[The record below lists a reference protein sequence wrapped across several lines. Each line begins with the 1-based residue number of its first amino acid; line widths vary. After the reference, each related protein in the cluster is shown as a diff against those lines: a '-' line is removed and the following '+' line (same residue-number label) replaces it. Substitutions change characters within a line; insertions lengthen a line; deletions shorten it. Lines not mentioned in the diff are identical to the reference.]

1 MEHKKGENKV
11 RAGRLPSWLKRPLGG
26 GKDFAQVEGVLADL
40 GLATV
45 CRSAGC
51 PNRGECFS
59 CGTATFMIM
68 GEVCTR
74 NCEFCLVAHGE
85 VAPLAADE
93 PQRVAEAVQRM
104 GLKHVVITS
113 VTRDDLADGGAEHFA
128 ATIEAVRKGNK
139 QVTIEVLTPDFK
151 GDTGCLD
158 AVVAARPDVFNHNVE
173 TTRRLTPEIRSGA
186 DYDRSLGVLKY
197 VADIPNGPTAKSGLM
212 LGLGESDDEIIE
224 TIKDLRAAGVE
235 LLTIG
240 QYLRPGKANREVH
253 KYYEPAEFEKLKEAA
268 LEMGFKQVAS
278 GPFVRSSYHAEEMTG
293 KIFNREETMKPEPP
307 VGYNTG
313 S

>member
-1 MEHKKGENKV
+1 MPG
-11 RAGRLPSWLKRPLGG
+11 WLKRPLGG
-26 GKDFAQVEGVLADL
+26 GAAFVQVEGVLADL

-45 CRSAGC
+45 CHSAGC

-74 NCEFCLVAHGE
+74 NCEFCLVRHGE
-85 VAPLAADE
+85 AEPLAADE
-93 PQRVAEAVQRM
+93 PQRLAEAVRR
-104 GLKHVVITS
+104 LKLKYVVITS
-113 VTRDDLADGGAEHFA
+113 VTRDDLADGGAGHFA
-128 ATIEAVRKGNK
+128 ATIAEVRKVNG
-139 QVTIEVLTPDFK
+139 QIMIEVLTPDFK

-158 AVVAARPDVFNHNVE
+158 MVVAARPEVFNHNVE

-197 VADIPNGPTAKSGLM
+197 VADKPNGPAAKSGLM

-224 TIKDLRAAGVE
+224 TLRDLRGAGVE
-235 LLTIG
+235 MLTVG
-240 QYLRPGKANREVH
+240 QYLRPGQANRQVF

-268 LEMGFKQVAS
+268 LEMGFSQVAS
-278 GPFVRSSYHAEEMTG
+278 GPFVRSSYHAEEMT
-293 KIFNREETMKPEPP
+293 KAQVQMTRE
-307 VGYNTG
+307 
-313 S
+313 